1 MPDDPRDPV
10 AQLTARDLERY
21 GNQLA
26 RCLKALDTSAPI
38 RAVVQAELTAV
49 RAERQ
54 SRARAGE
61 PHE

>member
-10 AQLTARDLERY
+10 ARLTARDLDRY

-26 RCLKALDTSAPI
+26 RCLKTLDTSAPI
-38 RAVVQAELTAV
+38 RTRVQDELTLV

-61 PHE
+61 PHK